1 MAVREHGRGADQ
13 VSLRLPPG
21 LRDRVK
27 AAADQNGRSMNAE
40 IIELLED
47 AYVHQTYAEK
57 SERLAVALMHQRAE
71 DEAASIEKRLTTIEA
86 KLDQLLAIE
95 DHFRAQAKR
104 SGKPSV
110 VVQNEKPLPVRR
122 RKDEETP

>member
-27 AAADQNGRSMNAE
+27 AVADQNGRSMNAE

-57 SERLAVALMHQRAE
+57 SERLAVALMHQKAE

-86 KLDQLLAIE
+86 KLDQLLALE
-95 DHFRAQAKR
+95 DHYRSESRQSAAKGRAVGEQLSDAM
-104 SGKPSV
+104 
-110 VVQNEKPLPVRR
+110 
-122 RKDEETP
+122 KDHEDEL